1 MRSARPGG
9 PLRDLIDRLGVPL
22 LFAAIVVVTLATMLA
37 DRRATR
43 GAGREHSLL
52 PGFVLDG
59 AAAIQDAV
67 LSPIVGTQRLWGRYV
82 NLVGV
87 NAENEELRQ
96 RLAQLEQE
104 NVQFREA
111 LVASGHL
118 QRIAAMRAELEMP
131 LLPAEIV
138 GRDVSPWFR
147 SVLLDRGRHDGVRS
161 GMPLLTDRGLAGLV
175 TATSRRASRAMLL
188 TDRQSSVDGV
198 VQRSRAQGIVRG
210 RRGDLLEFEFAVQG
224 SDVHVGDSV
233 LTSGIGGVYPKGLLV
248 GEVVEVGEAGELLQT
263 ALLRPSV
270 DFGRLEGAFV
280 MLWRTPTMELLYGEE
295 GVESEATAAEG
306 ARP

>member
-1 MRSARPGG
+1 
-9 PLRDLIDRLGVPL
+9 
-22 LFAAIVVVTLATMLA
+22 
-37 DRRATR
+37 
-43 GAGREHSLL
+43 
-52 PGFVLDG
+52 
-59 AAAIQDAV
+59 
-67 LSPIVGTQRLWGRYV
+67 V

-198 VQRSRAQGIVRG
+198 DQRSRAQGIVRG